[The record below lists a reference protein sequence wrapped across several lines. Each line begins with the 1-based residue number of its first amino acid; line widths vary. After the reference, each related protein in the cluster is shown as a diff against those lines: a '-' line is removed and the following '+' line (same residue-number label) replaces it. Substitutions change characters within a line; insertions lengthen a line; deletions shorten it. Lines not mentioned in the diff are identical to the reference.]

1 MPRFCSGCGAAL
13 GRPSPTACD
22 GCGRQHWAN
31 AKPCAAALV
40 VQNARLLLTR
50 RALDPWRGLWCAP
63 SGFCDGAEHPIDA
76 AEREVRE
83 ETGIGARVTG
93 YLGLW
98 IDEYAPATPAGD
110 DAEHVAVAYY
120 HAVPTRDPVVTPDPD
135 EVDAVEWFE
144 PDRLPRDLAPP
155 TNGRLI
161 FAAWRAA
168 YAAGAT
174 RARLWDRPSAGSLPR
189 GEG

>member
-1 MPRFCSGCGAAL
+1 MPRFCSSCGAAL
-13 GRPSPTACD
+13 GRPSPVVCD
-22 GCGRQHWAN
+22 ACGRQHWAN

-40 VQNARLLLTR
+40 VRDGRLLMTR

-63 SGFCDGAEHPIDA
+63 SGFCDGDEHPIEA

-98 IDEYAPATPAGD
+98 IDEYAPATFAGD
-110 DAEHVAVAYY
+110 DAEYVAVAYY
-120 HAVPTRDPVVTPDPD
+120 HAVATGESVGNPDRA

-144 PDRLPRDLAPP
+144 TDSLPADLAPP
-155 TNGRLI
+155 ANGRRI
-161 FAAWRAA
+161 FDAWRSA
-168 YAAGAT
+168 YTAGQAT
-174 RARLWDRPSAGSLPR
+174 TPLRDRV
-189 GEG
+189 